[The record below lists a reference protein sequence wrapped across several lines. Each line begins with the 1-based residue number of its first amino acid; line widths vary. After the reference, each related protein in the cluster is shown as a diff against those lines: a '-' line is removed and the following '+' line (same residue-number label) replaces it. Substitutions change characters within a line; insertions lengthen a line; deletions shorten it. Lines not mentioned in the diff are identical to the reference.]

1 MPKII
6 KPAGNSIDFSTPIVM
21 GILNLTTD
29 SFYDGGRYLEEDKII
44 RKIIQTEK
52 LGAKI
57 IDLGA
62 SSSRPGSIPVSE
74 DEEIKKLLPTIKL
87 IKKHSHKLLISI
99 DTFRSNVARKCVEKG
114 ADIINDISAGNKDK
128 EMFNAMIELDVPYI
142 MMHMKGDSLTMQ
154 DNPRYKNIILE
165 LLEFFEKK
173 IKTLEKKGFTKIIID
188 PGFGFGKTLEHNY
201 EILNNLSKF
210 KKFGY
215 PVLIGASR
223 KSMIYNL
230 LNKTP
235 QEVLNGT
242 SIVNTISLLNGA
254 DILRVHDVEEALECI
269 RITNQIK

>member
-1 MPKII
+1 MSKII
-6 KPAGNSIDFSTPIVM
+6 KPTGNSIDFSTPIVM

-74 DEEIKKLLPTIKL
+74 NEEIKKLLPTIEL
-87 IKKHSHKLLISI
+87 IKKHSNKLLISI
-99 DTFRSNVARKCVEKG
+99 DTFRSNVAKICIEKG

-128 EMFNAMIELDVPYI
+128 EMFNTVIELDVPYI
-142 MMHMKGDSLTMQ
+142 MMHMKGNSLTMQ
-154 DNPRYKNIILE
+154 NNPCYKNIVLE
-165 LLEFFEKK
+165 ILEFFEKK
-173 IKTLEKKGFTKIIID
+173 IKNLEKKGFTKIIID

-215 PVLIGASR
+215 PLIIGASR

-254 DILRVHDVEEALECI
+254 NILRVHDIEEALECI

>member
-29 SFYDGGRYLEEDKII
+29 SFYDGGLYLKKDKII
-44 RKIIQTEK
+44 RKIIKTEK

-201 EILNNLSKF
+201 EILNSLSKF

>member
-1 MPKII
+1 MSKII
-6 KPAGNSIDFSTPIVM
+6 KPTGNSIDFSTPIVM

-29 SFYDGGRYLEEDKII
+29 SFYDGGLYLKKDKII
-44 RKIIQTEK
+44 RKIIKTEK

-74 DEEIKKLLPTIKL
+74 DEEIKKLLPTIEL

-154 DNPRYKNIILE
+154 DNPRYKNIILK

>member
-1 MPKII
+1 MSKII
-6 KPAGNSIDFSTPIVM
+6 KPTGNSIDFSTPIVM

-29 SFYDGGRYLEEDKII
+29 SFYDGGLYLEEDKII

-74 DEEIKKLLPTIKL
+74 NEEIKKLLPTIEL
-87 IKKHSHKLLISI
+87 IKKHSNKLLISI
-99 DTFRSNVARKCVEKG
+99 DTFRSNVAKICIEKG

-128 EMFNAMIELDVPYI
+128 EMFNTVIELDVPYI
-142 MMHMKGDSLTMQ
+142 MMHMKGNSLTMQ
-154 DNPRYKNIILE
+154 NNPCYKNIVLE
-165 LLEFFEKK
+165 ILEFFEKK
-173 IKTLEKKGFTKIIID
+173 IKNLEKKGFTKIIID

-215 PVLIGASR
+215 PLIIGASR

-254 DILRVHDVEEALECI
+254 DILRVHDIEEALECI
-269 RITNQIK
+269 KITNQIK

>member
-29 SFYDGGRYLEEDKII
+29 SFYDGGLYLKKDKII
-44 RKIIQTEK
+44 RKIIKTEK

-74 DEEIKKLLPTIKL
+74 DEEIKKLLPTIEL

-154 DNPRYKNIILE
+154 DNPRYKNIILK

-201 EILNNLSKF
+201 EILNSLSKF

>member
-1 MPKII
+1 MSKII

-74 DEEIKKLLPTIKL
+74 NEEIKKLLPTIEL
-87 IKKHSHKLLISI
+87 IKKHSNKLLISI
-99 DTFRSNVARKCVEKG
+99 DTFRSNVAKICIEKG

-128 EMFNAMIELDVPYI
+128 EMFNTVIELDVPYI
-142 MMHMKGDSLTMQ
+142 MMHMKGNSLTMQ
-154 DNPRYKNIILE
+154 NNPRYKNIVLE
-165 LLEFFEKK
+165 ILEFFEKK
-173 IKTLEKKGFTKIIID
+173 IKNLEKKGFTKIIID

-215 PVLIGASR
+215 PLIIGASR

-254 DILRVHDVEEALECI
+254 DILRVHDIEEALECI
-269 RITNQIK
+269 KITNQIK

>member
-1 MPKII
+1 MSKII
-6 KPAGNSIDFSTPIVM
+6 KHTGNSIDFSTPIVM

-29 SFYDGGRYLEEDKII
+29 SFYDGGLYLEEDKII
-44 RKIIQTEK
+44 RRIIQIEK

-74 DEEIKKLLPTIKL
+74 DEEIKKLLPTIEI
-87 IKKHSHKLLISI
+87 IKKHSNKLLISI
-99 DTFRSNVARKCVEKG
+99 DTFRSNVAKICIEKG

-128 EMFNAMIELDVPYI
+128 EMFNTVIELDVPYI
-142 MMHMKGDSLTMQ
+142 MMHMQGNSLTMQ
-154 DNPRYKNIILE
+154 NNPRYKNIILE

-173 IKTLEKKGFTKIIID
+173 IKNLEKKGFNKIIID
-188 PGFGFGKTLEHNY
+188 PGFGFGKTLDHNY
-201 EILNNLSKF
+201 EILKNLSKF

-215 PVLIGASR
+215 PLLIGASR

-254 DILRVHDVEEALECI
+254 DILRVHDIEEALECI

>member
-29 SFYDGGRYLEEDKII
+29 SFYDGGLYLKKDKII
-44 RKIIQTEK
+44 RKIIKTEK

-74 DEEIKKLLPTIKL
+74 DEEIKKLLPTIEL

>member
-1 MPKII
+1 MSKII
-6 KPAGNSIDFSTPIVM
+6 KPTGNSIDFSTPIVM

-44 RKIIQTEK
+44 RKIIETEK

-74 DEEIKKLLPTIKL
+74 NEEIKKLLPTIEL
-87 IKKHSHKLLISI
+87 IKKHSNKLLISI
-99 DTFRSNVARKCVEKG
+99 DTFRSNVAKICIEKG

-128 EMFNAMIELDVPYI
+128 EMFNTVIELDVPYI
-142 MMHMKGDSLTMQ
+142 MMHMKGNSLTMQ
-154 DNPRYKNIILE
+154 NNPRYKNIVLE
-165 LLEFFEKK
+165 ILEFFEKK
-173 IKTLEKKGFTKIIID
+173 IKNLEKKGFTKIIID

-215 PVLIGASR
+215 PLIIGASR

-254 DILRVHDVEEALECI
+254 DILRVHDIEEALECI
-269 RITNQIK
+269 KITNQIK

>member
-1 MPKII
+1 VSKII

-29 SFYDGGRYLEEDKII
+29 SFYDGGLYLEEDKII

-74 DEEIKKLLPTIKL
+74 NEEIKKLLPTIEL
-87 IKKHSHKLLISI
+87 IKKHSNKLLISI
-99 DTFRSNVARKCVEKG
+99 DTFRSNVAKICIEKG

-128 EMFNAMIELDVPYI
+128 EMFNTVIELDVPYI
-142 MMHMKGDSLTMQ
+142 MMHMKGNSLTMQ
-154 DNPRYKNIILE
+154 NNPCYKNIVLE
-165 LLEFFEKK
+165 ILEFFEKK
-173 IKTLEKKGFTKIIID
+173 IKNLEKKGFTKIIID

-215 PVLIGASR
+215 PLIIGASR

-254 DILRVHDVEEALECI
+254 DILRVHDIEEALECI

>member
-29 SFYDGGRYLEEDKII
+29 SFYDGGLYLKKDKII
-44 RKIIQTEK
+44 RKIIKTEK

-74 DEEIKKLLPTIKL
+74 DEEIKKLLPTIEL

-201 EILNNLSKF
+201 EILNSLSKF

>member
-1 MPKII
+1 MSKII
-6 KPAGNSIDFSTPIVM
+6 KPTGNSIDFSTPIVM

-29 SFYDGGRYLEEDKII
+29 SFYDGGLYLEEDKII

-74 DEEIKKLLPTIKL
+74 NEEIKKLLPTIEL
-87 IKKHSHKLLISI
+87 IKKHSNKLLISI
-99 DTFRSNVARKCVEKG
+99 DTFRSNVAKICIEKG

-128 EMFNAMIELDVPYI
+128 EMFNTVIELDVPYI
-142 MMHMKGDSLTMQ
+142 MMHMKGNSLTMQ
-154 DNPRYKNIILE
+154 NNPRYKNIVLE
-165 LLEFFEKK
+165 ILEFFEKK
-173 IKTLEKKGFTKIIID
+173 IKNLEKKGFTKIIID

-215 PVLIGASR
+215 PLIIGASR

-254 DILRVHDVEEALECI
+254 DILRVHDIEEALECI
-269 RITNQIK
+269 KITNQIK

>member
-29 SFYDGGRYLEEDKII
+29 SFYDGGLYLKKDKII
-44 RKIIQTEK
+44 RKIIKTEK

-128 EMFNAMIELDVPYI
+128 EMFNTMIELDVPYI

>member
-1 MPKII
+1 VSKII
-6 KPAGNSIDFSTPIVM
+6 KPTGNSIDFSTPIVM

-74 DEEIKKLLPTIKL
+74 NEEIKKLLPTIEL
-87 IKKHSHKLLISI
+87 IKKHSNKLLISI
-99 DTFRSNVARKCVEKG
+99 DTFRSNVAKICIEKG

-128 EMFNAMIELDVPYI
+128 EMFNTVIELDVPYI
-142 MMHMKGDSLTMQ
+142 MMHMKGNSLTMQ
-154 DNPRYKNIILE
+154 NNPCYKNIVLE
-165 LLEFFEKK
+165 ILEFFEKK
-173 IKTLEKKGFTKIIID
+173 IKNLEKKGFTKIIID

-215 PVLIGASR
+215 PLIIGASR

-254 DILRVHDVEEALECI
+254 NILRVHDIEEALECI
-269 RITNQIK
+269 KITNQIK

>member
-29 SFYDGGRYLEEDKII
+29 SFYDGGLYLKKDKII
-44 RKIIQTEK
+44 RKIIKTEK

>member
-1 MPKII
+1 MSKII
-6 KPAGNSIDFSTPIVM
+6 KPTGNSIDFSTPIVM

-44 RKIIQTEK
+44 RKIIETEK

-62 SSSRPGSIPVSE
+62 SSSRPRSIPVSE
-74 DEEIKKLLPTIKL
+74 NEEIKKLLPTIEL
-87 IKKHSHKLLISI
+87 IKKHSNKLLISI
-99 DTFRSNVARKCVEKG
+99 DTFRSNVAKICIEKG

-128 EMFNAMIELDVPYI
+128 EMFNTVIELDVPYI
-142 MMHMKGDSLTMQ
+142 MMHMKGNSLTMQ
-154 DNPRYKNIILE
+154 NNPRYKNIVLE
-165 LLEFFEKK
+165 ILEFFEKK
-173 IKTLEKKGFTKIIID
+173 IKNLEKKGFTKIIID

-215 PVLIGASR
+215 PLIIGASR

-254 DILRVHDVEEALECI
+254 DILRVHDIEEALECI
-269 RITNQIK
+269 KITNQIK

>member
-1 MPKII
+1 MSKII
-6 KPAGNSIDFSTPIVM
+6 KYTGNSIDFSTPIVM

-29 SFYDGGRYLEEDKII
+29 SFYDGGLYLEEDKII
-44 RKIIQTEK
+44 RRIIQIEK

-74 DEEIKKLLPTIKL
+74 DEEIKKLLPTIEI
-87 IKKHSHKLLISI
+87 IKKHSNKLLISI
-99 DTFRSNVARKCVEKG
+99 DTFRSNVAKICIEKG

-128 EMFNAMIELDVPYI
+128 EMFNTVIELDVPYI
-142 MMHMKGDSLTMQ
+142 MMHMQGNSLTMQ
-154 DNPRYKNIILE
+154 NNPRYKNIILE

-173 IKTLEKKGFTKIIID
+173 IKNLEKKGFNKIIID
-188 PGFGFGKTLEHNY
+188 PGFGFGKTLDHNY
-201 EILNNLSKF
+201 EILKNLSKF

-215 PVLIGASR
+215 PLLIGASR

-254 DILRVHDVEEALECI
+254 DILRVHDIEETLECI

>member
-1 MPKII
+1 VSKII
-6 KPAGNSIDFSTPIVM
+6 KPTGNSIDFSTPIVM

-74 DEEIKKLLPTIKL
+74 NEEIKKLLPTIEL
-87 IKKHSHKLLISI
+87 IKKHSNKLLISI
-99 DTFRSNVARKCVEKG
+99 DTFRSNVAKICIEKG

-128 EMFNAMIELDVPYI
+128 EMFNTVIELDVPYI
-142 MMHMKGDSLTMQ
+142 MMHMKGNSLTMQ
-154 DNPRYKNIILE
+154 NNPCYKNIVLE
-165 LLEFFEKK
+165 ILEFFEKK
-173 IKTLEKKGFTKIIID
+173 IKNLEKKGFTKIIID

-215 PVLIGASR
+215 PLIIGASR

-254 DILRVHDVEEALECI
+254 DILRVHDIEEALECI

>member
-1 MPKII
+1 MSKII
-6 KPAGNSIDFSTPIVM
+6 KPTGNSIDFSTPIVM

-29 SFYDGGRYLEEDKII
+29 SFYDGGLYLEEDKII
-44 RKIIQTEK
+44 RRIIQIEK

-74 DEEIKKLLPTIKL
+74 NEEIKKLLPTIEL
-87 IKKHSHKLLISI
+87 IKKHSNKLLISI
-99 DTFRSNVARKCVEKG
+99 DTFRSNVAKICIEKG

-128 EMFNAMIELDVPYI
+128 EMFNTVIELDVPYI
-142 MMHMKGDSLTMQ
+142 MMHMKGNSLTMQ
-154 DNPRYKNIILE
+154 NNPCYKNIVLE
-165 LLEFFEKK
+165 ILEFFEKK
-173 IKTLEKKGFTKIIID
+173 IKNLEKKGFTKIIID

-215 PVLIGASR
+215 PLIIGASR

-254 DILRVHDVEEALECI
+254 DILRVHDIEEALECI
-269 RITNQIK
+269 KITNQIK

>member
-1 MPKII
+1 MSKII
-6 KPAGNSIDFSTPIVM
+6 KPTGNSIDFSTPIVM

-29 SFYDGGRYLEEDKII
+29 SFYDGGLYLEEDKII
-44 RKIIQTEK
+44 RRIIQIEK

-74 DEEIKKLLPTIKL
+74 NEEIKKLLPTIEL
-87 IKKHSHKLLISI
+87 IKKHSNKLLISI
-99 DTFRSNVARKCVEKG
+99 DTFRSNVAKICIEKG

-128 EMFNAMIELDVPYI
+128 EMFNTVIELDVPYI
-142 MMHMKGDSLTMQ
+142 MMHMQGNSLTMQ
-154 DNPRYKNIILE
+154 NNPRYKNIILE
-165 LLEFFEKK
+165 ILEFFEKK
-173 IKTLEKKGFTKIIID
+173 IKNLEKKGFTKIIID

-210 KKFGY
+210 KKFGH
-215 PVLIGASR
+215 PLLIGASR

-254 DILRVHDVEEALECI
+254 DILRVHDIEEALECI

>member
-29 SFYDGGRYLEEDKII
+29 SFYDGGLYLEEDKII
-44 RKIIQTEK
+44 RRIIQIKK

-74 DEEIKKLLPTIKL
+74 DEEIKKLLPTIEI
-87 IKKHSHKLLISI
+87 IKKHSNKLLISI
-99 DTFRSNVARKCVEKG
+99 DTFRSNVAKICIEKG

-128 EMFNAMIELDVPYI
+128 EMFNTVIELDVPYI
-142 MMHMKGDSLTMQ
+142 MMHMQGNSLTMQ
-154 DNPRYKNIILE
+154 NNPRYKNIILE

-173 IKTLEKKGFTKIIID
+173 IKNLEKKGFNKIIID
-188 PGFGFGKTLEHNY
+188 PGFGFGKTLDHNY
-201 EILNNLSKF
+201 EILKNLSKF

-215 PVLIGASR
+215 PLLIGASR

-254 DILRVHDVEEALECI
+254 DILRVHDIEEALECI